1 MLVSGDTLLL
11 GVTIRR
17 PGIGLFSNSGVC
29 VGWGGSVLRILC
41 PVNFFNFKK

>member
-1 MLVSGDTLLL
+1 MLVSGDILLL

-17 PGIGLFSNSGVC
+17 PGIGFSNFGVC
-29 VGWGGSVLRILC
+29 VGWGGGVLTILC